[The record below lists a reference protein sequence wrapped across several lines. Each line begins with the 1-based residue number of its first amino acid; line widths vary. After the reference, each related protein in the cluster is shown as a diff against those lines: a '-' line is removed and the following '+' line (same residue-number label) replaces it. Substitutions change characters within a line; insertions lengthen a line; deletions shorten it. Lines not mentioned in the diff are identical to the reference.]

1 MDKNNIKSIQNNVK
15 NGKIIWT
22 EHCVNRLN
30 QRDILIAD
38 VISTIN
44 TGKIIEY
51 YYDDY
56 PYQMGRRY
64 ENKEDEID
72 GMFYVQR

>member
-1 MDKNNIKSIQNNVK
+1 MDKNKINIKSIQNNVK
-15 NGKIIWT
+15 KGKIIWT
-22 EHCVNRLN
+22 EHCLNRLN

-51 YYDDY
+51 
-56 PYQMGRRY
+56 
-64 ENKEDEID
+64 
-72 GMFYVQR
+72 